1 MIGFGYLK
9 VEVIIIVN
17 LNVNYMA
24 AYHLGL
30 RGVIKAIYKM
40 CKLTYV
46 KPSESIDKNK
56 ISQIE
61 S

>member
-1 MIGFGYLK
+1 
-9 VEVIIIVN
+9 
-17 LNVNYMA
+17 MA